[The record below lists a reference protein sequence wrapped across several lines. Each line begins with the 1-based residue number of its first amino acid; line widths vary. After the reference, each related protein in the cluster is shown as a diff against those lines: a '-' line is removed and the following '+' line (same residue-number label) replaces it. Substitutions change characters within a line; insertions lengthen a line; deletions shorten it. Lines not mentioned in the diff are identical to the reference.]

1 LFGVPLSLAKRSWG
15 ALLWWALFAFLAF
28 LMVVMGLEMAVHF
41 SGPAIDGPFQL
52 YNSLRRI
59 RAGQHAGV
67 DFQFFHGLGIPYLHY
82 IQFRLFG
89 GTFFASEI
97 TRELT
102 SALLYPLSIVV
113 FLRFF
118 LKDWTRVA
126 VWSAIVMAI
135 SIGLRL
141 TSLLLAINSLLG
153 VRSTMPL
160 LMPVVMSLRMDRRWR
175 TALTGF
181 VLGLSLFFGSE
192 QGLALTVAIVL
203 GAAIAAMVGRDRLAD
218 IAEAA
223 GSIAVGVVTLVIV
236 LLVVGGVD
244 GMRGAIYY
252 NFRLV
257 PMDQY
262 WYFGAPPNLFV
273 AGWASFIQL
282 MTLIPRI
289 PITLVVGIA
298 ASFYAA
304 RRYRRTSDTATA
316 REEYALTVFA
326 IYGLVSCAS
335 LLGTFVHVYVQ
346 PLIRVLLL
354 MGAVYAARAL
364 ATRDARNGARQILGV
379 GRSTLGTLAGALVVM
394 FVLVPSM
401 IGTIGVSMPHFVA
414 DHIMGGQR
422 AGYAEIW
429 PETITSGQKI
439 LESHRNADGSLP
451 SLWSTYAGLLEARNG
466 IFHPS
471 FDYIIHAL
479 GPVNRE
485 LYLSDF
491 KRVKPRLV
499 QTITPTYS
507 QYESWIESTSWDFY
521 AELLANY
528 QVVGS
533 TPWSLFWER
542 QTTPFAAPQE
552 VWSADVPSGAGGIDL
567 PPAPGNGG
575 TVLLQVELTYRVK
588 NALRALPVIGA
599 LPRYLVS
606 IENAAHRQPTTLD
619 PYVTTSRIPI
629 VAYQGKP
636 VRLKWSAFSPLPGAG
651 IDVSRV
657 KLFFVP
663 VAEANASWLRAVVAM
678 QTRTPGD

>member
-1 LFGVPLSLAKRSWG
+1 V
-15 ALLWWALFAFLAF
+15 FAFLAF

-41 SGPAIDGPFQL
+41 AGPAIDGPFQL

-67 DFQFFHGLGIPYLHY
+67 DFQFFHGLGLPYLHY
-82 IQFRLFG
+82 LQFRLLG

-102 SALLYPLSIVV
+102 SALLYPISIVV

-135 SIGLRL
+135 SIALRL

-153 VRSTMPL
+153 VRSTMPML
-160 LMPVVMSLRMDRRWR
+160 IPIVMSVRMDRRWR
-175 TALTGF
+175 AVLTGV

-192 QGLALTVAIVL
+192 QGLALIVAIAV
-203 GAAIAAMVGRDRLAD
+203 GAAIAVVVGRNRLAD
-218 IAEAA
+218 LAEAGA
-223 GSIAVGVVTLVIV
+223 AIGVGIVTLVV
-236 LLVVGGVD
+236 ALLVVGGVD
-244 GMRGAIYY
+244 GMRGAIWY

-262 WYFGAPPNLFV
+262 WYFGAPPNHFV
-273 AGWASFIQL
+273 SGWDSLVEL
-282 MTLIPRI
+282 MTAFPRVPIALI
-289 PITLVVGIA
+289 TGIA
-298 ASFYAA
+298 GALYAA
-304 RRYRRTSDTATA
+304 RRYSRADDATVA
-316 REEYALTVFA
+316 RQEYALTVFA
-326 IYGLVSCAS
+326 IYGVVSCTS
-335 LLGTFVHVYVQ
+335 LLGTFSQVYVQ

-354 MGAVYAARAL
+354 MAAVYAARAL
-364 ATRDARNGARQILGV
+364 AARAARRGATPSVALG
-379 GRSTLGTLAGALVVM
+379 RTTLGALAGAIAAM
-394 FVLVPSM
+394 FWLVPSL
-401 IGTIGVSMPHFVA
+401 IGTNGVYVPHVVR
-414 DHIMGGQR
+414 DHLVGGQTP
-422 AGYAEIW
+422 GYAEIW
-429 PETITSGQKI
+429 PETLTSGQKM

-451 SLWSTYAGLLEARNG
+451 SLWSTYAGLLEAHNG
-466 IFHPS
+466 LFHPS

-479 GPVNRE
+479 GPDNRAV
-485 LYLSDF
+485 YLSDF

-499 QTITPTYS
+499 QTISPTYS
-507 QYESWIESTSWDFY
+507 PYESWIESTSWDFY

-542 QTTPFAAPQE
+542 QPAPLAAPQE

-567 PPAPGNGG
+567 PAAPGGGG
-575 TVLLQVELTYRVK
+575 TVLLQVEITYRVK

-606 IENAAHRQPTTLD
+606 IENAAHNQPTTLN
-619 PYVTTSRIPI
+619 PYVTTSRFPL

-636 VRLKWSAFSPLPGAG
+636 VRLRWGAFSPLPGAG

-657 KLFFVP
+657 TLFLVP
-663 VAEANASWLRAVVAM
+663 VAEANATWMRALVAM
-678 QTRTPGD
+678 QTRAPGG